1 MASGFAPARSHVKES
16 KAMISLESWLAFAAA
31 SAVLLVIPGPTIL
44 TVISYSVTQ
53 GRRAA
58 IPLVAAVALGDS
70 TALTLSLLGLG
81 SVLAASTVAFTV
93 VKVLGGAY
101 LVWLGVRMIRAGLN
115 KEAMACA
122 AASPRVSRRRLFLNT
137 YAVTA
142 TNPKGII
149 FYMAFLPQFL
159 DATAPVAGPM
169 LILAGTFV
177 ALAIINATLYV
188 TFASGAAALL
198 ASGNAGRMF
207 NLGGGSLLSVAGVW
221 TALARRL

>member
-1 MASGFAPARSHVKES
+1 MVT
-16 KAMISLESWLAFAAA
+16 LESWLAFAAT

-44 TVISYSVTQ
+44 TVISYSLTQ

-81 SVLAASTVAFTV
+81 SALAASAVAFTAI
-93 VKVLGGAY
+93 KTLGGAY
-101 LVWLGVRMIRAGLN
+101 LVWLGVRMIGAGLS
-115 KEAMACA
+115 KGTVESA
-122 AASPRVSRRRLFLNT
+122 APSPRIPRHRLFLNT

-159 DATAPVAGPM
+159 DTTSPPAGQ
-169 LILAGTFV
+169 LFVLAATFV
-177 ALAIINATLYV
+177 TLAIVNATLYV
-188 TFASGAAALL
+188 TFASGAARLL
-198 ASGNAGRMF
+198 TSEGAGRAF
-207 NLGGGSLLSVAGVW
+207 NLGGGALLSAAGVW
-221 TALARRL
+221 TAVARRII